1 MPNWCSNTLTLRHKQ
16 PGRCFEV
23 ARVFHEGNF
32 LNHFVPLPNGEWDY
46 NWAID
51 NWGCKWDVGGSD
63 SDVLAVSEHE
73 VKLSFDSA
81 WAPPTEAY
89 RAMCE
94 QGFEVEA
101 FYYEPGMAFCG
112 KWTGDENDHFDDYHE
127 YGSESSETVR
137 ALIGDE
143 LDDHW
148 GISES
153 MAYYEEENEVD
164 EQELIDD
171 LERIRKLGPHTD

>member
-1 MPNWCSNTLTLRHKQ
+1 MPNWCSNTLTLRHKEQ
-16 PGRCFEV
+16 GRCFEV
-23 ARVFHEGNF
+23 ARRFHEGNF
-32 LNHFVPLPNGEWDY
+32 LSYFVPLPESGWDY

-51 NWGCKWDVGGSD
+51 NWGTKWDVGGSD
-63 SDVLAVSEHE
+63 CDVLTVNEHE

-112 KWTGDENDHFDDYHE
+112 KWTGNENDHFDDYYE
-127 YGSESSETVR
+127 YGSETSDTVR
-137 ALIGDE
+137 ELIGEE

-153 MAYYEEENEVD
+153 MAYNEEERLQEELDEIAKEENER
-164 EQELIDD
+164 E
-171 LERIRKLGPHTD
+171 